1 VIYSLY
7 GTSSTGCQGGDEEGW
22 FREDGLSEPLRK
34 VAHWYFCEPHMQ
46 GRYNIAF
53 ANHRARP
60 WDFAILLE
68 VAARAAVGIASHK
81 AVKPI
86 FGSCRNITFSSSCRL
101 ASINIGY

>member
-1 VIYSLY
+1 
-7 GTSSTGCQGGDEEGW
+7 
-22 FREDGLSEPLRK
+22 
-34 VAHWYFCEPHMQ
+34 MQ